1 MPRASISKFTVFF
14 LATIIASFA
23 QLNMKAVFGWS
34 PEFILAA
41 LVVSGFYLNILETA
55 TLVAVSILILN
66 WRPTPGL
73 EIFLFLILPFAVIL
87 ARKFSPWKSEIN
99 GVLGIVLSVVVFY
112 AFSNLSAIFL
122 NPIIFAEII
131 ALTALFGAILFQIFN
146 YFYKISPA

>member
-1 MPRASISKFTVFF
+1 
-14 LATIIASFA
+14 
-23 QLNMKAVFGWS
+23 MKAVFGWS